1 MAPAQ
6 GPFPDTKFGKSSGG
20 EPPKGKK
27 QPKKA
32 KRKAISLDP
41 LSLTYL
47 ATTCKHG
54 DKNNENSGHDSQVNA
69 EFFSAVLESVKP
81 AVFFAMDTRVCPLL

>member
-6 GPFPDTKFGKSSGG
+6 GPFLDTKFGKFGG
-20 EPPKGKK
+20 DEQPKGKK
-27 QPKKA
+27 QTKKT

-41 LSLTYL
+41 LSLTFL
-47 ATTCKHG
+47 ATRCKHG
-54 DKNNENSGHDSQVNA
+54 DKNNENSRQDSQVNA

-81 AVFFAMDTRVCPLL
+81 AVFFAMDTRVCSLL